1 MLEGEKE
8 PCIISTGFFVQASDL
23 FSMVY
28 TPYNSDQVISLKIVS
43 NVQNIC
49 NTQYIYFSMQ
59 YMYND
64 IHISK
69 ERFHE
74 VPKHCKQVTSNALGT
89 TCSYRHLYVDMQI
102 HFISMKLMHT
112 PCLYWHVRYLRFT
125 FSLKNYFSLVAC
137 WINNVHVDAEYGAC

>member
-8 PCIISTGFFVQASDL
+8 HCNISTVFFFVQASDL

-28 TPYNSDQVISLKIVS
+28 TPYNSDEVISLKIVS

-64 IHISK
+64 
-69 ERFHE
+69 
-74 VPKHCKQVTSNALGT
+74 
-89 TCSYRHLYVDMQI
+89 M
-102 HFISMKLMHT
+102 
-112 PCLYWHVRYLRFT
+112 
-125 FSLKNYFSLVAC
+125 
-137 WINNVHVDAEYGAC
+137 

>member
-8 PCIISTGFFVQASDL
+8 PCNISTVFFVQTSDL

-28 TPYNSDQVISLKIVS
+28 TPYNSDEVISLKIVS

-64 IHISK
+64 
-69 ERFHE
+69 
-74 VPKHCKQVTSNALGT
+74 
-89 TCSYRHLYVDMQI
+89 M
-102 HFISMKLMHT
+102 
-112 PCLYWHVRYLRFT
+112 
-125 FSLKNYFSLVAC
+125 
-137 WINNVHVDAEYGAC
+137 

>member
-8 PCIISTGFFVQASDL
+8 PCNISTVFFFVQASDL

-64 IHISK
+64 
-69 ERFHE
+69 
-74 VPKHCKQVTSNALGT
+74 
-89 TCSYRHLYVDMQI
+89 M
-102 HFISMKLMHT
+102 
-112 PCLYWHVRYLRFT
+112 
-125 FSLKNYFSLVAC
+125 
-137 WINNVHVDAEYGAC
+137 

>member
-1 MLEGEKE
+1 MQY
-8 PCIISTGFFVQASDL
+8 IYRFFVQASDL

-64 IHISK
+64 
-69 ERFHE
+69 
-74 VPKHCKQVTSNALGT
+74 
-89 TCSYRHLYVDMQI
+89 M
-102 HFISMKLMHT
+102 
-112 PCLYWHVRYLRFT
+112 
-125 FSLKNYFSLVAC
+125 
-137 WINNVHVDAEYGAC
+137 

>member
-28 TPYNSDQVISLKIVS
+28 TPYNSDEVISLKIVS

-64 IHISK
+64 
-69 ERFHE
+69 
-74 VPKHCKQVTSNALGT
+74 
-89 TCSYRHLYVDMQI
+89 M
-102 HFISMKLMHT
+102 
-112 PCLYWHVRYLRFT
+112 
-125 FSLKNYFSLVAC
+125 
-137 WINNVHVDAEYGAC
+137 

>member
-8 PCIISTGFFVQASDL
+8 PCMQYIYRFFFVQASDL

-28 TPYNSDQVISLKIVS
+28 TPYNSDEVISRKIVS

-64 IHISK
+64 
-69 ERFHE
+69 
-74 VPKHCKQVTSNALGT
+74 
-89 TCSYRHLYVDMQI
+89 M
-102 HFISMKLMHT
+102 
-112 PCLYWHVRYLRFT
+112 
-125 FSLKNYFSLVAC
+125 
-137 WINNVHVDAEYGAC
+137 